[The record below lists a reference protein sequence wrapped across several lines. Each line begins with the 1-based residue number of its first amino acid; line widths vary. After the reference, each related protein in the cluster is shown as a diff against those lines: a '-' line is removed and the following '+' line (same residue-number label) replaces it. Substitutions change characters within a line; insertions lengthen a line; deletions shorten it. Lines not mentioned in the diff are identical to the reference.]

1 LKKETLMMDNEKWK
15 IQNKLYH
22 MKAKKSELEQFIKR
36 TEVHYNFLNNYTL
49 LKKEKDE
56 NIFSYIWDVLS
67 LFLTG
72 LDIVFGYYYTRYKAF
87 YILKK
92 AKKEIITLTKE
103 IKYYE
108 QY

>member
-1 LKKETLMMDNEKWK
+1 
-15 IQNKLYH
+15 
-22 MKAKKSELEQFIKR
+22 
-36 TEVHYNFLNNYTL
+36 L

-56 NIFSYIWDVLS
+56 NIFSYIWDILS

>member
-1 LKKETLMMDNEKWK
+1 MTDNEKWK

-72 LDIVFGYYYTRYKAF
+72 LDIVFECYYTRYKAF

>member
-1 LKKETLMMDNEKWK
+1 MTDNEKWK
-15 IQNKLYH
+15 IQNKLYR
-22 MKAKKSELEQFIKR
+22 MKAKKSKLEQFIKG
-36 TEVHYNFLNNYTL
+36 TEVHYNFLNNYNF

-72 LDIVFGYYYTRYKAF
+72 LDIVFGYYYIRYKAF

>member
-1 LKKETLMMDNEKWK
+1 MTDNEKWK

-36 TEVHYNFLNNYTL
+36 TEVHYNFLNNYNF

>member
-1 LKKETLMMDNEKWK
+1 MTDKKQWK

-22 MKAKKSELEQFIKR
+22 MKARKSKLETFIER
-36 TEVHYNFLNNYTL
+36 TEIHYKFLNKYTL
-49 LKKEKDE
+49 LKKDKNEG
-56 NIFSYIWDVLS
+56 FLYYIWDVLL

-72 LDIVFGYYYTRYKAF
+72 LDIVFGYYYNRYKAF
-87 YILKK
+87 YLLKK
-92 AKKEIITLTKE
+92 AKKEILTLTKE

>member
-1 LKKETLMMDNEKWK
+1 MTDNEKWK
-15 IQNKLYH
+15 IQNKLYY
-22 MKAKKSELEQFIKR
+22 MKAKKSELEQFIKQ
-36 TEVHYNFLNNYTL
+36 TEIHYNFLNNYTL

-56 NIFSYIWDVLS
+56 DIFSYIWDVLL

>member
-1 LKKETLMMDNEKWK
+1 MMDNEKWI

-36 TEVHYNFLNNYTL
+36 TEVHYNFLNSYSF

-56 NIFSYIWDVLS
+56 NIFSYIWDVLL

>member
-1 LKKETLMMDNEKWK
+1 MKKETLMMDNEKWK

-56 NIFSYIWDVLS
+56 NIFSYIWDILS